1 MSDFKENMEFS
12 DDLFDFDFSEAPI
25 KTQTIKNQRKTT
37 RYIREDIAASVCK
50 ISGFSFGFRFNK
62 DIFVELLDISSKGVL
77 VETDQELALNKK
89 ITITLTF
96 EDHKSFVIPAKV
108 VRKAVSIKSQY
119 GIKFDRSNDDL
130 GDYLLE
136 TQRKLV
142 FK

>member
-1 MSDFKENMEFS
+1 MYTHEDYLEFN
-12 DDLFDFDFSEAPI
+12 DDLFNFDFSKEI
-25 KTQTIKNQRKTT
+25 IKNQRLAT

-50 ISGFSFGFRFNK
+50 VSWFNFGFRFNK
-62 DIFVELLDISSKGVL
+62 NIIAELIDISSKGVL
-77 VETDQELALNKK
+77 IATDQKLPLNKK

-96 EDHKSFVIPAKV
+96 EDNKSFIIVAKV
-108 VRKAVSIKSQY
+108 VRKARDSQY
-119 GIKFDRSNDDL
+119 GIKFDRSNDAL